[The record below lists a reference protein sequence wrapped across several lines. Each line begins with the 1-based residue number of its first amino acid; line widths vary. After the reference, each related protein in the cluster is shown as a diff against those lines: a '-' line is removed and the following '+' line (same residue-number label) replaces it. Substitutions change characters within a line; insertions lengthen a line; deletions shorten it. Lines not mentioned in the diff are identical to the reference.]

1 MKQMLQEQWE
11 LLFSQYIDGILS
23 KEDQAFVEERLK
35 SDTSAQAYVEELRR
49 LKSLLGSKEK
59 LTPDI
64 GFATRFSVA
73 LEEQKKEDHNLL
85 PFPRRYMPAMT
96 ALAAVVLVVTGV
108 FLNRNR
114 AQFSQ
119 FFSEKSQVVKE
130 VYEKNVVQGSLLPF
144 FSKVNKDQALQF
156 SLFGSLSLDDKTET
170 ALRVDEQAKK
180 GYRIEVGKD
189 SKHKTKSMTFNKFLA
204 EVNPTSD
211 QRKIIDSLL
220 ELTGKRIESSVLMG
234 ENNSLAI
241 APDLPK
247 LNKVMLTNIASCLE
261 PVQRVRF
268 ERMLE
273 AHDAPYSVAG
283 QNAPSLKREQIL
295 NNVPRMP
302 SGDRFVIIT
311 PDTTVMSQLHIDLN
325 GLRKQM
331 EENIVMVEL
340 RRNAMLKHMITR
352 KFQHM
357 PPNTPVPAIVGMP
370 GEEEFFSVEINMQGE
385 DSGQQQMHIVVQP
398 RLRRHGFTPP
408 TTGHPL
414 EVRSQREQSRMD
426 STLP

>member
-1 MKQMLQEQWE
+1 MKQMVQEQWE
-11 LLFSQYIDGILS
+11 LLFSQYVDGVLS
-23 KEDQAFVEERLK
+23 KEDQTLVEERLK
-35 SDTSAQAYVEELRR
+35 SDTSAQKYVEELRR
-49 LKSLLGSKEK
+49 LKLLLASKEK

-64 GFATRFSVA
+64 GFATRLSVA
-73 LEEQKKEDHNLL
+73 LEDQKKEEHNLL
-85 PFPRRYMPAMT
+85 PFSRKYMPAVT
-96 ALAAVVLVVTGV
+96 ALAAIVLVVTGV
-108 FLNRNR
+108 FVNRNR
-114 AQFSQ
+114 TQFSQ
-119 FFSEKSQVVKE
+119 FFTEKSQVVRD
-130 VYEKNVVQGSLLPF
+130 VYEKNVVQGNLLPF

-189 SKHKTKSMTFNKFLA
+189 SKRKTKSMTFNKFLA
-204 EVNPTSD
+204 EVQPTVD

-283 QNAPSLKREQIL
+283 QTAPSLKREQIL
-295 NNVPRMP
+295 NNIPHMP
-302 SGDRFVIIT
+302 TGDRFVIIT
-311 PDTTVMSQLHIDLN
+311 PDTTMMSQLHIDIE

-331 EENIVMVEL
+331 EENMVMVEL
-340 RRNAMLKHMITR
+340 RRNAMLKNMITR

-357 PPNTPVPAIVGMP
+357 QQNTPVPTIVGMP
-370 GEEEFFSVEINMQGE
+370 SEDEFFSVEINMQGE

-398 RLRRHGFTPP
+398 RLRRQVIVPQSR
-408 TTGHPL
+408 GHQI
-414 EVRSQREQSRMD
+414 EVRTQIEQSRTD
-426 STLP
+426 STIP